1 MCEAVGLER
10 VMIITQCT
18 LKFCIINKH
27 SSFGFEVVSLD
38 VITEKAA
45 LSLFGGVDKVRD
57 SWGFDSGMKSKLYFF
72 FFFGV
77 HVLFFRQFFLE
88 GILGK
93 VQSMKW
99 NFYKKNK

>member
-57 SWGFDSGMKSKLYFF
+57 S
-72 FFFGV
+72 
-77 HVLFFRQFFLE
+77 
-88 GILGK
+88 
-93 VQSMKW
+93 
-99 NFYKKNK
+99 